1 MRLDKMLANSGYGTR
16 SEVRGMISRGQVLVN
31 GNIVK
36 RPEHQVSEEDEVS
49 LDGKVITSSEYLYYL
64 LDKPDEVLTA
74 MEDPR
79 LHNVGEFI
87 PDSLR
92 GRKLAPVGR
101 LDYHT
106 TGLLIIT
113 NDGTL
118 SHRLQSPR
126 YKIRKVYLAD
136 YTGPDWTSEQI
147 SEVGR
152 GLTLTDTDTPTLLSP
167 AEVRP
172 SDTGR
177 AYITLTEGKTHEV
190 RRIFAHYGR
199 EVTALRR
206 ISLGDLNITE
216 ETADCG
222 LLRELTSDE
231 ISGLKRLTGL

>member
-1 MRLDKMLANSGYGTR
+1 M
-16 SEVRGMISRGQVLVN
+16 
-31 GNIVK
+31 
-36 RPEHQVSEEDEVS
+36 
-49 LDGKVITSSEYLYYL
+49 
-64 LDKPDEVLTA
+64 
-74 MEDPR
+74 
-79 LHNVGEFI
+79 
-87 PDSLR
+87 
-92 GRKLAPVGR
+92 
-101 LDYHT
+101 
-106 TGLLIIT
+106 
-113 NDGTL
+113 
-118 SHRLQSPR
+118 
-126 YKIRKVYLAD
+126 
-136 YTGPDWTSEQI
+136 
-147 SEVGR
+147 GR

>member
-16 SEVRGMISRGQVLVN
+16 SEVRALITRGQVLVN
-31 GNIVK
+31 GEAVRK
-36 RPEHQVSEEDEVS
+36 PEHQVSDYDEVT
-49 LDGKVITSSEYLYYL
+49 LDGKVITSSEHLYFL

-79 LHNVGEFI
+79 LPHVGEFI

-126 YKIRKVYLAD
+126 YKIKKVYLAEFN
-136 YTGPDWTSEQI
+136 GPDWTPEEI
-147 SEVGR
+147 AGVG
-152 GLTLTDTDTPTLLSP
+152 GGITLTDMDTPTPLSP
-167 AEVRP
+167 AIVRQEEAC
-172 SDTGR
+172 R

-190 RRIFAHYGR
+190 RRIFAHYGK

-206 ISLGDLNITE
+206 IALGDLCITE

-222 LLRELTSDE
+222 LFRELTSEE
-231 ISGLKRLTGL
+231 ISGLKSLTGL